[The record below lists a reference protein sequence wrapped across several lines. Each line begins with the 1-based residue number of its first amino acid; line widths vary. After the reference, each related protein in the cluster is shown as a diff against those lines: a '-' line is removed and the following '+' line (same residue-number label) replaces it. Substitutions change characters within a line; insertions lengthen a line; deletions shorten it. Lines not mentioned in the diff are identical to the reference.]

1 MGPLQGLTVI
11 DLTSV
16 LMGPYATQFLG
27 DYGARVIKVEPAGGD
42 IVRRL
47 GPGRSE
53 DMGHVF
59 LNTNRS
65 KESVVLNLKSAQGRR
80 LLLRLCGDADVLVSN
95 MRPAAMA
102 RLGLSFEELS
112 EVNPRLIVA
121 SLTGYGQG
129 GRYAS
134 RPAYDDLIQGG
145 ALLPFLLQRSGAC
158 AEPAYVPL
166 AMADRVVGLTAVG
179 AIVSAVVG
187 RERSGRGQHI
197 EIPMFETMVSFV
209 LGDHLG
215 GQTFVPAVDEG
226 GGARLLAR
234 GRKPYRTRD
243 GYLCV
248 LLYNDHHWRAF
259 TAELG
264 VPDLMDD
271 PRFATYAARLE
282 NIDAVCGWLEGVL
295 CERTSDEWTEVLD
308 RLDIPVMRMHDF
320 NSILEDPH
328 LTDVGFFETVEH
340 PTEGAIRSV
349 ANPVRFS
356 GTPVEV
362 LRQAPAAGADTR
374 EVLKSLG
381 VSVEEL
387 DELGAA
393 GAIAFPSPVTSHASD
408 AERGSVNGP
417 EFI

>member
-27 DYGARVIKVEPAGGD
+27 DFGARVIKIEPDGGE

-47 GPGRSE
+47 GPGRSP

-65 KESVVLNLKSAQGRR
+65 KESVVLNLKSVEGRD
-80 LLLRLCGDADVLVSN
+80 LLLRLCDRADVLVSN
-95 MRPAAMA
+95 MRPSAMA
-102 RLGLSFEELS
+102 RLGLSFGDLS
-112 EVNPRLIVA
+112 TINPRLIVA
-121 SLTGYGQG
+121 SLTGYGQD

-145 ALLPFLLQRSGAC
+145 ALLPFLLQRSGATDR
-158 AEPAYVPL
+158 PAYVPL
-166 AMADRVVGLTAVG
+166 AFADRVVGLTAVG
-179 AIVSAVVG
+179 AITSAVVG
-187 RERSGRGQHI
+187 RDRTGRGQYI

-215 GQTFVPAVDEG
+215 GRTFAPRLDEG
-226 GGARLLAR
+226 GGARLLSP

-248 LLYNDHHWRAF
+248 LLYNDQHWRAF
-259 TAELG
+259 TGEVG
-264 VPDLMDD
+264 VPQLMDD
-271 PRFATYAARLE
+271 ARFATYAARLE
-282 NIDAVCGWLEGVL
+282 NIDAVCNWLEGIL
-295 CERTSDEWTEVLD
+295 CERTSAEWVALLD
-308 RLDIPVMRMHDF
+308 RLDIPVMSMHDF
-320 NSILEDPH
+320 DSILDDPH
-328 LTDVGFFETVEH
+328 LADVGFFETVDH
-340 PTEGAIRSV
+340 PTEGAIVSM

-356 GTPVEV
+356 DTPVEIS
-362 LRQAPAAGADTR
+362 RPAPLAGADTR

-381 VSVEEL
+381 ISD
-387 DELGAA
+387 DELEGWRA
-393 GAIAFPSPVTSHASD
+393 
-408 AERGSVNGP
+408 NGVVAWP
-417 EFI
+417 DTREPLRA